1 MFCASSN
8 LDSFQAIFSQGNHGT
23 ETSSRQEGKTGN
35 HSSIPSFDSASR
47 HNGTEK
53 NDSSRQVGKNS
64 TPRTGHN
71 DKNKKKGSPGEWER
85 QPFQIPFNIH
95 QLAGDVVVFYD
106 KDNAGGVVLRSWDKT
121 TMDQV
126 EICIG
131 NIPVDIDLISFYH
144 FIDKLAEGE
153 CSQIRFNISYG
164 SMHLA
169 VATISAK
176 TASETARRIDGKTI
190 SGVSKLLSR
199 TLFCHLACEGG

>member
-1 MFCASSN
+1 MAPKRRPGRRERRAITVA
-8 LDSFQAIFSQGNHGT
+8 FQA
-23 ETSSRQEGKTGN
+23 
-35 HSSIPSFDSASR
+35 
-47 HNGTEK
+47 
-53 NDSSRQVGKNS
+53 S
-64 TPRTGHN
+64 TQPADTMAPKGMIRPGRWERAARREPDTMA
-71 DKNKKKGSPGEWER
+71 KKKKGSPGERER
-85 QPFQIPFNIH
+85 QPFQLAFNIH
-95 QLAGDVVVFYD
+95 QLAGDVAVFYD

>member
-1 MFCASSN
+1 M
-8 LDSFQAIFSQGNHGT
+8 
-23 ETSSRQEGKTGN
+23 
-35 HSSIPSFDSASR
+35 
-47 HNGTEK
+47 
-53 NDSSRQVGKNS
+53 
-64 TPRTGHN
+64 
-71 DKNKKKGSPGEWER
+71 
-85 QPFQIPFNIH
+85 
-95 QLAGDVVVFYD
+95 AGDVAVFYD

-131 NIPVDIDLISFYH
+131 NIPVDIDLITFYH

-153 CSQIRFNISYG
+153 CSQIRLNISYG

-199 TLFCHLACEGG
+199 TLFCHLACEGR

>member
-1 MFCASSN
+1 MA
-8 LDSFQAIFSQGNHGT
+8 
-23 ETSSRQEGKTGN
+23 K
-35 HSSIPSFDSASR
+35 
-47 HNGTEK
+47 
-53 NDSSRQVGKNS
+53 
-64 TPRTGHN
+64 
-71 DKNKKKGSPGEWER
+71 KKKGRPQKRER
-85 QPFQIPFNIH
+85 QAFQLASNIH
-95 QLAGDVVVFYD
+95 KTDGAVAVFYD
-106 KDNAGGVVLRSWDKT
+106 KDNGVVLRNWDKA

-126 EICIG
+126 EIYIG
-131 NIPVDIDLISFYH
+131 NIPVDIDLITFYH